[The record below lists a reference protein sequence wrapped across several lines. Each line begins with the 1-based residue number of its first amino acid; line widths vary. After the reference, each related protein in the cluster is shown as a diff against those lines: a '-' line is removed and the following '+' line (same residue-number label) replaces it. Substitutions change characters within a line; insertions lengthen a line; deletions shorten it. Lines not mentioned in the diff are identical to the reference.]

1 MTGGVSSPS
10 SRWDHGPWCAPARET
25 KTPSLGFLPGS
36 LGNFQKY
43 PCLISSPS
51 PLLRA
56 PAMATG
62 GKPAASL
69 PPPATPS
76 SSARALES
84 VHFSSG
90 NPRIEETR
98 GVVVLHPDPPTAS
111 RWPHLPVGRKPR
123 VCVLAVP
130 NHMTYA
136 DFCRFCGAFV
146 PHTLEMRIVRTDGA
160 EDQYSVLIKFDTQ
173 NSTDSF
179 YKHFNGKQFSS
190 LEGDVCHVRF
200 VEDVHYTQLI
210 ERAHSSATSLA
221 EQPTCPVCL
230 ERLDQDPGGILTT
243 ICNHSFHCSCISK
256 WTDSSCPNCS
266 MKLNYAIG
274 AIGHNFCHKEKTY
287 YAILLCLLAALA
299 TCVYIGGIFQVCRYC
314 QQQPEKSMCSIC
326 GTLENLWICVICGH
340 VGCGRYKGGHA
351 IEHWKETQHCYSLEL
366 ETQKVW
372 DYAGDN
378 YVHRLIQSKTDGKL
392 VEYNCHGGHAA
403 DSTCSLCSG
412 NVAMSEAL
420 LNSKFEAIVEEY
432 NDLLTSQL
440 EKQRNY
446 YESLLLEVNEETEK
460 EISAATEKAVSIKI
474 QKLEAKL
481 DKCTEE
487 KKFLDEVNGNLVK
500 NQEMWIET
508 IRKAQ
513 AREQAALRLKDEK
526 VKKLEEELSD
536 LIAHFECQSA
546 IAEAPESISSDIQGG
561 TILPIPPASSSS
573 SSPVGG
579 TINGKQN

>member
-1 MTGGVSSPS
+1 M
-10 SRWDHGPWCAPARET
+10 
-25 KTPSLGFLPGS
+25 
-36 LGNFQKY
+36 
-43 PCLISSPS
+43 
-51 PLLRA
+51 
-56 PAMATG
+56 
-62 GKPAASL
+62 
-69 PPPATPS
+69 
-76 SSARALES
+76 
-84 VHFSSG
+84 
-90 NPRIEETR
+90 
-98 GVVVLHPDPPTAS
+98 
-111 RWPHLPVGRKPR
+111 GRKPR

-160 EDQYSVLIKFDTQ
+160 EDQYSVLINFDTQ
-173 NSTDSF
+173 SSTDSF

-190 LEGDVCHVRF
+190 LEGGVCHVRF
-200 VEDVHYTQLI
+200 VEEVHYTELI
-210 ERAHSSATSLA
+210 EHAHTSVTNLA

-256 WTDSSCPNCS
+256 WTDSSCP
-266 MKLNYAIG
+266 
-274 AIGHNFCHKEKTY
+274 
-287 YAILLCLLAALA
+287 
-299 TCVYIGGIFQVCRYC
+299 VCRYC

-326 GTLENLWICVICGH
+326 GTSENLWICLICGH

-392 VEYNCHGGHAA
+392 VEYNFHGDHTAE
-403 DSTCSLCSG
+403 STCSLCSG
-412 NVAMSEAL
+412 DAAMDEAL

-432 NDLLTSQL
+432 NDLVTFQL

-446 YESLLLEVNEETEK
+446 YESLLLEVKEETEK
-460 EISAATEKAVSIKI
+460 EISAATEKAMSTKL
-474 QKLEAKL
+474 QKLEVKF
-481 DKCTEE
+481 DKCMEE

-526 VKKLEEELSD
+526 IEKLQEEYIHVCRYSVFGTIKQLYREFLRLLLMMGDWKHESKCPMFILTSHPLKSLYLVED
-536 LIAHFECQSA
+536 L
-546 IAEAPESISSDIQGG
+546 EAPFFFQIWHGMIIIFWKMHLWEYVYCFLFKKEEG
-561 TILPIPPASSSS
+561 TLLYIMQTKIVEICSL
-573 SSPVGG
+573 
-579 TINGKQN
+579 

>member
-1 MTGGVSSPS
+1 M
-10 SRWDHGPWCAPARET
+10 
-25 KTPSLGFLPGS
+25 
-36 LGNFQKY
+36 
-43 PCLISSPS
+43 
-51 PLLRA
+51 
-56 PAMATG
+56 
-62 GKPAASL
+62 
-69 PPPATPS
+69 
-76 SSARALES
+76 
-84 VHFSSG
+84 
-90 NPRIEETR
+90 
-98 GVVVLHPDPPTAS
+98 
-111 RWPHLPVGRKPR
+111 
-123 VCVLAVP
+123 CVLAVP

-160 EDQYSVLIKFDTQ
+160 EDQYSVLINFDTQ
-173 NSTDSF
+173 NSTDNF

-210 ERAHSSATSLA
+210 EHAHSSVTSLA

-256 WTDSSCPNCS
+256 WTDSSCP
-266 MKLNYAIG
+266 
-274 AIGHNFCHKEKTY
+274 
-287 YAILLCLLAALA
+287 
-299 TCVYIGGIFQVCRYC
+299 VCRFC

-392 VEYNCHGGHAA
+392 VEYNCHGGHTAEN
-403 DSTCSLCSG
+403 TCSLCSG
-412 NVAMSEAL
+412 DAAMSEAL

-432 NDLLTSQL
+432 NDLVTSQL

-446 YESLLLEVNEETEK
+446 YESRLLVEDKEETE
-460 EISAATEKAVSIKI
+460 EISAAVEKALSIKI
-474 QKLEAKL
+474 QKLEAKIE
-481 DKCTEE
+481 KCMEE
-487 KKFLDEVNGNLVK
+487 KRFLDEVHENLVR
-500 NQEMWIET
+500 NQEKWIET

-526 VKKLEEELSD
+526 IEKLNEETRD
-536 LIAHFECQSA
+536 LIAHLECQYA
-546 IAEAPESISSDIQGG
+546 IAQAPDSISGDIQGG
-561 TILPIPPASSSS
+561 TILPVASSTSSSNSDS
-573 SSPVGG
+573 SSPIPG
-579 TINGKQN
+579 TMKMGS

>member
-1 MTGGVSSPS
+1 
-10 SRWDHGPWCAPARET
+10 
-25 KTPSLGFLPGS
+25 
-36 LGNFQKY
+36 
-43 PCLISSPS
+43 
-51 PLLRA
+51 
-56 PAMATG
+56 MATG
-62 GKPAASL
+62 GKPAAAV

-76 SSARALES
+76 SSTHALES

-98 GVVVLHPDPPTAS
+98 GVVLLHPDPPAAAYS
-111 RWPHLPVGRKPR
+111 SGLPVGRKPQ

-146 PHTLEMRIVRTDGA
+146 PHTLEMRIVRIDGV

-173 NSTDSF
+173 ISTDSF

-190 LEGDVCHVRF
+190 LEGGLCCVRF

-210 ERAHSSATSLA
+210 EHAHSSVTSSA

-230 ERLDQDPGGILTT
+230 ASEANDVYLLEILPIFDAANLFGWLPNFGTPNVGAPLSLRLLFVSPPQLWLDRLFPLDTPTLY
-243 ICNHSFHCSCISK
+243 ICQVLPKVWRTN
-256 WTDSSCPNCS
+256 
-266 MKLNYAIG
+266 G
-274 AIGHNFCHKEKTY
+274 KEKDLTKILEAFLLQF
-287 YAILLCLLAALA
+287 AITLFTALA
-299 TCVYIGGIFQVCRYC
+299 YRNGQTPHAQFVCRYC

-326 GTLENLWICVICGH
+326 GTSENLWICVICGY

-392 VEYNCHGGHAA
+392 VEYNCHGDHTA
-403 DSTCSLCSG
+403 DSSCLLCSG
-412 NVAMSEAL
+412 DAGMNEAL
-420 LNSKFEAIVEEY
+420 LNSKVEAIVEEY
-432 NDLLTSQL
+432 NELLTSQL

-446 YESLLLEVNEETEK
+446 YESLLLEVKEETEQ
-460 EISAATEKAVSIKI
+460 EISAATEKALSTKQ
-474 QKLEAKL
+474 QKLQAKL
-481 DKCTEE
+481 DKCREE
-487 KKFLDEVNGNLVK
+487 KRFLDDMNNNLVK
-500 NQEMWIET
+500 NLEMWREKIQK
-508 IRKAQ
+508 RQ
-513 AREQAALRLKDEK
+513 AREQAAIRLKDEK
-526 VKKLEEELSD
+526 IEKLQEELRD
-536 LIAHFECQSA
+536 LMALLGCQDA
-546 IAEAPESISSDIQGG
+546 VAQGPDSISSDIQGG
-561 TILPIPPASSSS
+561 TILPVESESSSSSS

-579 TINGKQN
+579 TRNGKRE

>member
-1 MTGGVSSPS
+1 
-10 SRWDHGPWCAPARET
+10 
-25 KTPSLGFLPGS
+25 
-36 LGNFQKY
+36 
-43 PCLISSPS
+43 
-51 PLLRA
+51 
-56 PAMATG
+56 MATA

-69 PPPATPS
+69 PPASAPS
-76 SSARALES
+76 TSAHALDS

-98 GVVVLHPDPPTAS
+98 GVVLLHPDPHATAS
-111 RWPHLPVGRKPR
+111 SSRLPVGRKPR

-146 PHTLEMRIVRTDGA
+146 PHTLEMRIVRIDDA
-160 EDQYSVLIKFDTQ
+160 EDQYSVLINFDNQ
-173 NSTDSF
+173 NSTDNF

-210 ERAHSSATSLA
+210 EHAHSSAASLA

-256 WTDSSCPNCS
+256 WTDSSCP
-266 MKLNYAIG
+266 
-274 AIGHNFCHKEKTY
+274 
-287 YAILLCLLAALA
+287 
-299 TCVYIGGIFQVCRYC
+299 VCRYC
-314 QQQPEKSMCSIC
+314 QQQPEKSMCSVC
-326 GTLENLWICVICGH
+326 GTLENLWMCVICGH

-392 VEYNCHGGHAA
+392 VEYNCHGGHTPEN
-403 DSTCSLCSG
+403 TCSLCSG
-412 NVAMSEAL
+412 DSAMSEAL

-432 NDLLTSQL
+432 NDLVTSQL
-440 EKQRNY
+440 ENQRNY
-446 YESLLLEVNEETEK
+446 YESLLLEVKEETEK
-460 EISAATEKAVSIKI
+460 EIHSALEKALGIKT
-474 QKLEAKL
+474 QKLEAKI
-481 DKCTEE
+481 DECIEE
-487 KKFLDEVNGNLVK
+487 KRFLDEVNGNLVK
-500 NQEMWIET
+500 DQKNCFET
-508 IRKAQ
+508 VRKAQ
-513 AREQAALRLKDEK
+513 AREKAALRLKDEK
-526 VKKLEEELSD
+526 IEKLQEEIRG
-536 LIAHFECQSA
+536 LITHFECQNA
-546 IAEAPESISSDIQGG
+546 IAQAPDSSSDLQGG
-561 TILPIPPASSSS
+561 TILPVASSSS
-573 SSPVGG
+573 SSNSSRSSPDRG
-579 TINGKQN
+579 TMNGKLK

>member
-1 MTGGVSSPS
+1 
-10 SRWDHGPWCAPARET
+10 
-25 KTPSLGFLPGS
+25 
-36 LGNFQKY
+36 
-43 PCLISSPS
+43 
-51 PLLRA
+51 
-56 PAMATG
+56 MATA
-62 GKPAASL
+62 GKPAASRPL
-69 PPPATPS
+69 PAEH
-76 SSARALES
+76 SSARSLDS

-90 NPRIEETR
+90 NPRIEEAR
-98 GVVVLHPDPPTAS
+98 GVVLLHPDPPAAS
-111 RWPHLPVGRKPR
+111 SSSDLPEGRKPQ

-136 DFCRFCGAFV
+136 DFCRFCGSFI
-146 PHTLEMRIVRTDGA
+146 PHTLEMRIVRIDET

-173 NSTDSF
+173 RSTDSF

-190 LEGDVCHVRF
+190 LEVDVCNVRF

-210 ERAHSSATSLA
+210 EHAHSSVTSSA

-256 WTDSSCPNCS
+256 WTDSSCP
-266 MKLNYAIG
+266 
-274 AIGHNFCHKEKTY
+274 
-287 YAILLCLLAALA
+287 
-299 TCVYIGGIFQVCRYC
+299 VCRYC

-326 GTLENLWICVICGH
+326 GTPENLWICVICGH

-403 DSTCSLCSG
+403 DSTCSICSG
-412 NVAMSEAL
+412 DTGISEAL
-420 LNSKFEAIVEEY
+420 LNSKVEAIVEEY

-446 YESLLLEVNEETEK
+446 YESLLLEVKEENER
-460 EISAATEKAVSIKI
+460 EISIATEKALSAKIQKLQAKLHKCSEEKRFLGEINDNLVRDQETQKESIRKVLAREKAAIKLKDEKI
-474 QKLEAKL
+474 QKLE
-481 DKCTEE
+481 
-487 KKFLDEVNGNLVK
+487 
-500 NQEMWIET
+500 
-508 IRKAQ
+508 
-513 AREQAALRLKDEK
+513 
-526 VKKLEEELSD
+526 EELRD
-536 LIAHFECQSA
+536 LIAHVECRDA
-546 IAEAPESISSDIQGG
+546 IAQAPESISSEIHGG
-561 TILPIPPASSSS
+561 TILPVVSASSSS
-573 SSPVGG
+573 SGGPVCG
-579 TINGKQN
+579 TRSERQ

>member
-1 MTGGVSSPS
+1 
-10 SRWDHGPWCAPARET
+10 
-25 KTPSLGFLPGS
+25 
-36 LGNFQKY
+36 
-43 PCLISSPS
+43 
-51 PLLRA
+51 
-56 PAMATG
+56 MATA
-62 GKPAASL
+62 GKPSASL
-69 PPPATPS
+69 PAAAAPS
-76 SSARALES
+76 TSFNALDS

-98 GVVVLHPDPPTAS
+98 GVVLLHPDQPAAS
-111 RWPHLPVGRKPR
+111 SSPHLPVGRKPR

-160 EDQYSVLIKFDTQ
+160 EDQYSVLINFDTQ
-173 NSTDSF
+173 NSTDNF

-210 ERAHSSATSLA
+210 EHAHSSVTSLA

-256 WTDSSCPNCS
+256 WTDSSCP
-266 MKLNYAIG
+266 
-274 AIGHNFCHKEKTY
+274 
-287 YAILLCLLAALA
+287 
-299 TCVYIGGIFQVCRYC
+299 VCRYC

-326 GTLENLWICVICGH
+326 GTSENLWICVICGH

-392 VEYNCHGGHAA
+392 VEYNCHGGHTAEN
-403 DSTCSLCSG
+403 TCSLCSG
-412 NVAMSEAL
+412 DAAMSEAL

-432 NDLLTSQL
+432 NDLVTSQL

-446 YESLLLEVNEETEK
+446 YESLLLEDKEETEK
-460 EISAATEKAVSIKI
+460 EIAAAVEKAVSIKI
-474 QKLEAKL
+474 QKLEAKI

-487 KKFLDEVNGNLVK
+487 KRFLEEVNGNLVK
-500 NQEMWIET
+500 NQEKWIET

-526 VKKLEEELSD
+526 IEKLQEEIRD
-536 LIAHFECQSA
+536 LIAHFECQNA
-546 IAEAPESISSDIQGG
+546 IAQAPDSISSDIQGG
-561 TILPIPPASSSS
+561 TILPVASSSS
-573 SSPVGG
+573 SSNSGRSSPVRG
-579 TINGKQN
+579 TMNGKLK

>member
-1 MTGGVSSPS
+1 
-10 SRWDHGPWCAPARET
+10 
-25 KTPSLGFLPGS
+25 
-36 LGNFQKY
+36 
-43 PCLISSPS
+43 
-51 PLLRA
+51 
-56 PAMATG
+56 MATA
-62 GKPAASL
+62 GKPATSVL
-69 PPPATPS
+69 PPTTPYS
-76 SSARALES
+76 SSRALDS

-98 GVVVLHPDPPTAS
+98 GVVVLHPDPRAAAAS
-111 RWPHLPVGRKPR
+111 SPDFPVGRKPR

-146 PHTLEMRIVRTDGA
+146 PHTLEMRIVRIDGA
-160 EDQYSVLIKFDTQ
+160 DDQYSVLIKFNTQ
-173 NSTDSF
+173 RSADSF

-190 LEGDVCHVRF
+190 LEGGVCYVRF
-200 VEDVHYTQLI
+200 VEDVHYTALI
-210 ERAHSSATSLA
+210 EHAHSSVTSSS

-256 WTDSSCPNCS
+256 WTDSSCP
-266 MKLNYAIG
+266 
-274 AIGHNFCHKEKTY
+274 
-287 YAILLCLLAALA
+287 
-299 TCVYIGGIFQVCRYC
+299 VCRYC

-326 GTLENLWICVICGH
+326 GTSENLWICVICGH

-392 VEYNCHGGHAA
+392 VEYNCHGDHAA
-403 DSTCSLCSG
+403 DSTCSICSG
-412 NVAMSEAL
+412 DAGMSEAL
-420 LNSKFEAIVEEY
+420 LNSKVEAIVEEY

-446 YESLLLEVNEETEK
+446 YESLLLEVKEENEK

-474 QKLEAKL
+474 QKLQAKL
-481 DKCTEE
+481 DKCIEE
-487 KKFLDEVNGNLVK
+487 KRFLDDINDNLVK
-500 NQEMWIET
+500 NLEMWKGKIQK
-508 IRKAQ
+508 RK
-513 AREQAALRLKDEK
+513 AREQAAIRLKDEK
-526 VKKLEEELSD
+526 IEKLEDELRD
-536 LIAHFECQSA
+536 LMSHFECQDA
-546 IAEAPESISSDIQGG
+546 VAHAPD
-561 TILPIPPASSSS
+561 
-573 SSPVGG
+573 
-579 TINGKQN
+579 

>member
-1 MTGGVSSPS
+1 
-10 SRWDHGPWCAPARET
+10 
-25 KTPSLGFLPGS
+25 
-36 LGNFQKY
+36 
-43 PCLISSPS
+43 
-51 PLLRA
+51 
-56 PAMATG
+56 MATG
-62 GKPAASL
+62 GKPAAPQ
-69 PPPATPS
+69 PPPAAPS
-76 SSARALES
+76 SSDRALES

-98 GVVVLHPDPPTAS
+98 GVVVLHPDPPAAS
-111 RWPHLPVGRKPR
+111 SWSHLPVGRKPR

-160 EDQYSVLIKFDTQ
+160 EDQYSVLINFDTQ
-173 NSTDSF
+173 SSTDSF

-190 LEGDVCHVRF
+190 LEGGVCHVRF

-210 ERAHSSATSLA
+210 EHAHTSVTNLA

-256 WTDSSCPNCS
+256 WTDSSCP
-266 MKLNYAIG
+266 
-274 AIGHNFCHKEKTY
+274 
-287 YAILLCLLAALA
+287 
-299 TCVYIGGIFQVCRYC
+299 VCRYC

-326 GTLENLWICVICGH
+326 GTLEHLWICLICGH

-392 VEYNCHGGHAA
+392 VEYNCHGDHTAE
-403 DSTCSLCSG
+403 STCSLCSG
-412 NVAMSEAL
+412 DTAMNEAL

-432 NDLLTSQL
+432 NDLVTFQL

-446 YESLLLEVNEETEK
+446 YESLLLEVKEETER
-460 EISAATEKAVSIKI
+460 EISAATEKAMSIKL
-474 QKLEAKL
+474 QKLEAKF
-481 DKCTEE
+481 DKFKEE
-487 KKFLDEVNGNLVK
+487 KRFLDEVNGNLVK

-526 VKKLEEELSD
+526 IEKLQEELRG

-546 IAEAPESISSDIQGG
+546 IAQARDSFSSDMPGDM
-561 TILPIPPASSSS
+561 ILPIASESSSS
-573 SSPVGG
+573 GGDPVGG
-579 TINGKQN
+579 TRNGKQN